1 MRRIAVLS
9 VTVLA
14 AALALTGAA
23 GADFYLNN
31 TIDLSPA
38 FGQGSALGTNA
49 LSVAFDGTNA
59 YLGGYLQSN
68 TAGTIGVA
76 KVSGILLGETPVF
89 SPLAGS
95 VISASALEG
104 YNSLALGAGAL
115 FAGKDGANGGG
126 TKIVKVDPAT
136 GNPDGAF
143 GASGILDN
151 PGGRTRMHGGMSF
164 DPGFAGEGS
173 GVSHLEF
180 NQGRRQ
186 LVDAATGAEIYG
198 ISGDPSPGF
207 IVFLESSSYRGHTF
221 DPATGDIYIRR
232 QNDVQRSIRTGA
244 NSVTGTATIVDLVN
258 AATIV
263 GQNVGFIAAGTGAGA
278 SNLIIFNSRTAT
290 EAPQPFTDSVMLRNS
305 DGTAAAAQLLDAFGA
320 PLAIADGNGLYAFAY
335 SGISDTLLIAD
346 YYNNA
351 LYVFTNEPV
360 PEPSSLMALS
370 AALIGATGAC
380 WRRRA

>member
-9 VTVLA
+9 GTVLA
-14 AALALTGAA
+14 AALLLSGTA

-31 TIDLSPA
+31 AIDLSAA
-38 FGQGSALGTNA
+38 FGPGSALGTNA
-49 LSVAFDGTNA
+49 LSVAFDGTDA
-59 YLGGYLQSN
+59 YVGGYLES
-68 TAGTIGVA
+68 TAPGTIGVA
-76 KVSGILLGETPVF
+76 KVSGILLGETPTF
-89 SPLAGS
+89 TSLAGS
-95 VISASALEG
+95 VVSANALEG
-104 YNSLALGAGAL
+104 YNSLALGAGGL

-126 TKIVKVDPAT
+126 TKIVKVDPAS
-136 GNPDGAF
+136 GNADAAF

-151 PGGRTRMHGGMSF
+151 PGTRTRMHGGMSF
-164 DPGFAGEGS
+164 DPGFGGQGT

-198 ISGDPSPGF
+198 ISGDPAPGF

-232 QNDVQRSIRTGA
+232 QNDVQRSTRTGA
-244 NSVTGTATIVDLVN
+244 NSVTGTATIVDQTN
-258 AATIV
+258 AGTIV

-278 SNLIIFNSRTAT
+278 SNLIIFNNRTAT
-290 EAPQPFTDSVMLRNS
+290 EAPQPFADSVMLRNS
-305 DGTAAAAQLLDAFGA
+305 DGTSTAVQLLDAFGA
-320 PLAIADGNGLYAFAY
+320 PLAMADGNGLYAFAY
-335 SGISDTLLIAD
+335 SGVSDTLLIAD
-346 YYNNA
+346 YYSNA

-370 AALIGATGAC
+370 AGLIGVVGARR
-380 WRRRA
+380 RRRA